1 MRTTFERIDLK
12 QYDGHTTGPWEVDP
26 TPETQSG
33 GDFQARI
40 LARRAF
46 DDGADAVITGFP
58 LHGNRN
64 DYSNIHFEPNARLI
78 AAAPD
83 LLAALR
89 AAYAENDRLTKQLSI
104 RDSVA
109 QDYVVAMELMNYD
122 IERLHAE
129 IDRLRA
135 NALVWHTVT
144 EDPATLPDAEDKV
157 LVVSRGAFT
166 AHLAALRA
174 AYAEIDRLRAYAL
187 DWKIVTDDP
196 ATLPEEDRLCLVRF
210 TEDPEDHER
219 TKEAVTVCD
228 SYGPRSFD
236 NEDDW
241 PHWRMVDTPYDA
253 FSIFPGDRWAYI
265 PEGQ

>member
-89 AAYAENDRLTKQLSI
+89 AAYAE
-104 RDSVA
+104 
-109 QDYVVAMELMNYD
+109 
-122 IERLHAE
+122 

-135 NALVWHTVT
+135 KSRKI
-144 EDPATLPDAEDKV
+144 PATLPDAEDKV

-166 AHLAALRA
+166 AHLAALKA
-174 AYAEIDRLRAYAL
+174 AYAESDRLRAYIAADARNRCERCGVKIVDHTLVCGAPQCCPACCREATLEAEIAEWEDKSRKMQAEIDRLSA
-187 DWKIVTDDP
+187 
-196 ATLPEEDRLCLVRF
+196 
-210 TEDPEDHER
+210 
-219 TKEAVTVCD
+219 
-228 SYGPRSFD
+228 
-236 NEDDW
+236 N
-241 PHWRMVDTPYDA
+241 
-253 FSIFPGDRWAYI
+253 GDRWAYI
-265 PEGQ
+265 PEVQP

>member
-89 AAYAENDRLTKQLSI
+89 AAYAE
-104 RDSVA
+104 
-109 QDYVVAMELMNYD
+109 
-122 IERLHAE
+122 
-129 IDRLRA
+129 
-135 NALVWHTVT
+135 
-144 EDPATLPDAEDKV
+144 
-157 LVVSRGAFT
+157 
-166 AHLAALRA
+166 
-174 AYAEIDRLRAYAL
+174 IDRLRAYAL

-219 TKEAVTVCD
+219 TTVCD

-253 FSIFPGDRWAYI
+253 FSIFPGDRWTYI
-265 PEGQ
+265 PEAPKADEVPA